1 MKNGLTTSLLF
12 FWKMPK
18 IWVGRTT
25 LNGEKRDGLK
35 EEKRKKENKIFFLGI
50 DRDWN
55 VEVIT
60 VIFPTT
66 IDLICNVIL
75 DQNVLKGLAQVLRVQ
90 K

>member
-25 LNGEKRDGLK
+25 LNGEKKDGLK